1 MDPARSSARQPR
13 TARPLQQL
21 QGLRQSA
28 QRLCGLLLSAILAI
42 GLLGAPARVLA
53 ALPPGNAV
61 TDPAAILRDSLP
73 IEQNDLQEMQHR
85 LESTSDDLRAK
96 RWSALTSSVRRS
108 QTLLSTRRAAILAS
122 LPSDGQSQAEGLL
135 DQLEQQLQTLSAS
148 AESSNRDAFLADRRA
163 ALSTVGELE
172 ALLVGAFPF
181 EIPTEFAALPR
192 LLGRATVAVE
202 TTKGPLTAVV
212 DGYNAPLTAGAFV
225 DLVQKGFYDG
235 LPFTRAEDFYVLQ
248 TGDPKGPESGYI
260 DPKTKTERKVPLEI
274 RVPGETSPFYNQTF
288 EDLGRFKATPV
299 LPFATLGTLGWAHSD
314 EALDDGSS
322 QFFFFL
328 YEAELTPAGL
338 NLVDGRYSAFGYVV
352 DGFDVL
358 EELGV
363 DDGIVSA
370 RVIDGAENLQAH
382 G

>member
-21 QGLRQSA
+21 QDLRQSA

-148 AESSNRDAFLADRRA
+148 ADSSNRDAFLADRRA

-181 EIPTEFAALPR
+181 EIPTEFGALPR
-192 LLGRATVAVE
+192 LLGRATVAIE